1 MGSFLKQYLWVL
13 DLLTIFLCAFFGA
26 KLTNVYLGQWFG
38 ADQEGLKPP
47 AIEETTNLSVVA
59 PPFSDYKIIAERN
72 IFDSTELPPE
82 EPPPDLNATAV
93 PTGEAV
99 KTGLTIK
106 VVGVLVVGAG
116 MDDRSS
122 ATIAGGEGG
131 QTDTYAV
138 GSENGFAP
146 STKLTKVKPDRIEF
160 VHSGRLEYALIEENG
175 VESIFGPPPSLT
187 ASSPTVPQASKEPVP
202 AGQGIKKSGENKF
215 VIDHKEVQNA
225 LSNMEQL
232 YTDIRA
238 VPNFAGG
245 KVLGMKILSVK
256 QGSIFDKLG
265 LQRGDILERINNQEL
280 DVKRGFE
287 IFNQL
292 KDEKRLV
299 LDVVRQGANQ
309 TVEYEIR

>member
-1 MGSFLKQYLWVL
+1 MGEFLKQYLWVL
-13 DLLTIFLCAFFGA
+13 DLLAIFLCAFFGA
-26 KLTNVYLGQWFG
+26 KLVSVYLGQWLG
-38 ADQEGLKPP
+38 ADSAAAKAPFFEASAERAAEPP
-47 AIEETTNLSVVA
+47 L
-59 PPFSDYKIIAERN
+59 FSDYKIIIDRN

-82 EPPPDLNATAV
+82 EPPPDAAFAAI

-99 KTGLTIK
+99 KTSLGIR
-106 VVGVLVVGAG
+106 VMGVLVVGTG
-116 MDDRSS
+116 TDERSS
-122 ATIAGGEGG
+122 ATIAGEGG
-131 QTDTYAV
+131 GQVGTHAV
-138 GSENGFAP
+138 GDENGFAP
-146 STKLTKVKPDRIEF
+146 GTKLTKVRPDRIEF
-160 VHSGRLEYALIEENG
+160 IHNVRLEYALVDEEG
-175 VESIFGPPPSLT
+175 GGDIFGPPPALT
-187 ASSPTVPQASKEPVP
+187 ASIPASPAAEPAIP
-202 AGQGIKKSGENKF
+202 GQGIKKAGENRF
-215 VIDHKEVQNA
+215 VIDQKEVQNA

-265 LQRGDILERINNQEL
+265 LQRGDILERINGQEL